1 MSSTSP
7 YRHTRLALVVPFLN
21 EEEHLGALLRSLA
34 TQTRAPD
41 QLLLV
46 DDGSTDRS
54 GAIAR
59 RFVADHPFARWL
71 SRPPR
76 RVGRDRL
83 AGAPELVAVQ
93 WAVEQ
98 LEPWDVLGKLDA
110 DLVLAPNT
118 LATLVTA
125 FDDDPTLGMA
135 GAYISEIGR
144 DGHPTRKPCGPG
156 HVEGATKFYRR
167 RCWADIAPLPA
178 ILGWDMF
185 DEVRARMGGW
195 RTTSVEIP
203 GGDPLH
209 LRPMGTQDGL
219 LRGYRRWGASAY
231 TCGDHPAHVALIA
244 ARDAARPPRVLGSV
258 NYVAGWALA
267 ALRRRPRAEPEL
279 RAHVRRD
286 QLLRIRRRLGGANPE
301 RARARIPG
309 T

>member
-7 YRHTRLALVVPFLN
+7 GRHTRLALVVPFLN
-21 EEEHLGALLRSLA
+21 EEEHLGALLRSLT

-41 QLLLV
+41 QLVLV

-54 GAIAR
+54 GAIAG
-59 RFVADHPFARWL
+59 RFVADHPFARRL

-76 RVGRDRL
+76 QVGRDRL

-98 LEPWDVLGKLDA
+98 LEPWDVVGKLDA

-125 FDDDPTLGMA
+125 FDADPTLGMA

-144 DGHPTRKPCGPG
+144 DGHATRKPCGPG

-167 RCWADIAPLPA
+167 QCWEDIAPLPA

-185 DEVRARMGGW
+185 DEVRARMAGW
-195 RTTSVEIP
+195 QTTSVEIP

-231 TCGDHPAHVALIA
+231 SCGDHPAHVALIA

-258 NYVAGWALA
+258 NYVAGWTLA

-286 QLLRIRRRLGGANPE
+286 QLLRIRRRLGGANRVQG
-301 RARARIPG
+301 RARTPEA
-309 T
+309 

>member
-178 ILGWDMF
+178 ILGWGHVRRSPREDGGLAD
-185 DEVRARMGGW
+185 DERRDPRRRSPPLAAHGH
-195 RTTSVEIP
+195 P
-203 GGDPLH
+203 GRPPPRLSPLGRERVH
-209 LRPMGTQDGL
+209 LRRSSGSRGIDRGTRCGP
-219 LRGYRRWGASAY
+219 AA
-231 TCGDHPAHVALIA
+231 TC
-244 ARDAARPPRVLGSV
+244 PRERQ
-258 NYVAGWALA
+258 
-267 ALRRRPRAEPEL
+267 LRRRVGAGRVATPAPR
-279 RAHVRRD
+279 
-286 QLLRIRRRLGGANPE
+286 
-301 RARARIPG
+301 RARAAGPCP